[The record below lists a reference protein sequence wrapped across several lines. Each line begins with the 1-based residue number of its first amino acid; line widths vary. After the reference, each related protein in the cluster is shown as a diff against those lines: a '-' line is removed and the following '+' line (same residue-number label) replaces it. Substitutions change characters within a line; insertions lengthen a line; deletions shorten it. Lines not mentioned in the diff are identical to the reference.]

1 VKRKVSDLMTRWPV
15 ALPLEATLDEAARL
29 MRDQGI
35 GDVLVTAEGMLC
47 GMLTDRDIVFR
58 AVAQILDLGHTAL
71 SEVCTAQVVTVSAD
85 DDAAV
90 AMELMRDR
98 AIRRLPVVQGRQPV
112 GIISLG
118 DLAIEQDE
126 QSALSEISKAPPNM

>member
-1 VKRKVSDLMTRWPV
+1 
-15 ALPLEATLDEAARL
+15 

-35 GDVLVTAEGMLC
+35 GDVLVTADGALC
-47 GMLTDRDIVFR
+47 GVLTDRDIVIR
-58 AVAQILDLGHTAL
+58 AVAENLDLTRTAL
-71 SEVCTAQVVTVSAD
+71 AEVCTAQIVTVHAD
-85 DDAAV
+85 DDAAD
-90 AMELMRDR
+90 AMELMRER

-126 QSALSEISKAPPNM
+126 HSALSDISKAPPNR

>member
-1 VKRKVSDLMTRWPV
+1 
-15 ALPLEATLDEAARL
+15 

-47 GMLTDRDIVFR
+47 GMLTDRDIVIR
-58 AVAQILDLGHTAL
+58 AVAQNLDLGHTAL

>member
-47 GMLTDRDIVFR
+47 GMLTDRDIVIR
-58 AVAQILDLGHTAL
+58 AVAENLDLGHTAL

>member
-1 VKRKVSDLMTRWPV
+1 MKRKVSDLMTRWPV

-47 GMLTDRDIVFR
+47 GMLTDRDIVIR
-58 AVAQILDLGHTAL
+58 AVAENLDLGHTAL

>member
-1 VKRKVSDLMTRWPV
+1 MTPEPV
-15 ALPLEATLDEAARL
+15 ALPLGATLDEAARV

-35 GDVLVTAEGMLC
+35 GDVLVTADGALC
-47 GMLTDRDIVFR
+47 GVLTDRDIVIR
-58 AVAQILDLGHTAL
+58 AVAENLDLTRTAL
-71 SEVCTAQVVTVSAD
+71 AEVCTAQIVTVHAD
-85 DDAAV
+85 DDAAD
-90 AMELMRDR
+90 AMELMRER

-126 QSALSEISKAPPNM
+126 HSALSDISKAPPNR

>member
-1 VKRKVSDLMTRWPV
+1 MTRWPV

-47 GMLTDRDIVFR
+47 GMLTDRDIVIR
-58 AVAQILDLGHTAL
+58 AVAQNLDLGHTAL

>member
-47 GMLTDRDIVFR
+47 GMLTDRDIVIR
-58 AVAQILDLGHTAL
+58 AVAQNLDLGHTAL

>member
-1 VKRKVSDLMTRWPV
+1 MKRKVSDLMTRWPV

-47 GMLTDRDIVFR
+47 GMLTDRDIVIR
-58 AVAQILDLGHTAL
+58 AVAQNLDLGHTAL